1 VVAYRIVFT
10 RIGLQERPPDLE
22 AHVNKPRDLAGV
34 IRRHV
39 EPKLDAM
46 TVVVVADP
54 GVGAGYIRADGMP
67 AGTFTIHGEAR
78 PA

>member
-1 VVAYRIVFT
+1 MYRIVFT
-10 RIGLQERPPDLE
+10 RIGLHERPKDLKIPALVGGPLAE
-22 AHVNKPRDLAGV
+22 A

-39 EPKLDAM
+39 EPMLDAM

-54 GVGAGYIRADGMP
+54 VIGAGYIRADGAP